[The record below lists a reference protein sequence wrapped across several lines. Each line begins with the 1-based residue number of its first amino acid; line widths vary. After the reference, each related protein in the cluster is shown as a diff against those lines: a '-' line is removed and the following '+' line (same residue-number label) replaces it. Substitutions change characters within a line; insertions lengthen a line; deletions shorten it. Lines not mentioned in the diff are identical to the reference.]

1 MEQTEDIRYT
11 DGIKKIYQQRK
22 ETIERVYD
30 NAKEKHGMRYTQYRR
45 LAKVKMELNILFGCM
60 NLKRTA
66 NWKWKYRTKPCCY
79 MKFYCFNLINM
90 KKDKLVKKLLA

>member
-30 NAKEKHGMRYTQYRR
+30 NAKEKHEMRYTQYRR

>member
-45 LAKVKMELNILFGCM
+45 LAKV
-60 NLKRTA
+60 
-66 NWKWKYRTKPCCY
+66 
-79 MKFYCFNLINM
+79 
-90 KKDKLVKKLLA
+90 